1 LRSETE
7 AIIITA
13 LASVVASSGFWQWI
27 ISKRERANSKQDSTD
42 ALTSLIMG
50 LASIKGQEL
59 GFSYIR
65 RGYITADELEDL
77 QKYIYDPY
85 RELGGNGVL
94 ERLMEEVL
102 KLPLYEEPVRKE
114 RT

>member
-1 LRSETE
+1 MRSETV
-7 AIIITA
+7 ALIITTA
-13 LASVVASSGFWQWI
+13 ASIIASSGFWQWI
-27 ISKRERANSKQDSTD
+27 ISKRERANSKQDNTD

-65 RGYITADELEDL
+65 RGYITADELKDL
-77 QKYIYDPY
+77 EKYIYNY

>member
-1 LRSETE
+1 MRSEIV
-7 AIIITA
+7 ALIITA
-13 LASVVASSGFWQWI
+13 AASIIASNGFWQWI
-27 ISKRERANSKQDSTD
+27 ISKRERASSKQDSTD

-65 RGYITADELEDL
+65 RGYITADELKDL
-77 QKYIYDPY
+77 EKYIYNY

>member
-1 LRSETE
+1 
-7 AIIITA
+7 
-13 LASVVASSGFWQWI
+13 
-27 ISKRERANSKQDSTD
+27 
-42 ALTSLIMG
+42 MG

-65 RGYITADELEDL
+65 RGYITADELKDL
-77 QKYIYDPY
+77 EKCIYNY
-85 RELGGNGVL
+85 RELGGNGVF

>member
-1 LRSETE
+1 MRSEIV
-7 AIIITA
+7 ALIITA
-13 LASVVASSGFWQWI
+13 AASIIAGNGFWQWI
-27 ISKRERANSKQDSTD
+27 ISKRERASSKQDDTD

-65 RGYITADELEDL
+65 RGYITADELKDL
-77 QKYIYDPY
+77 EKYIYNY

>member
-1 LRSETE
+1 MAL
-7 AIIITA
+7 IITA
-13 LASVVASSGFWQWI
+13 AASIIASTGFWQWI
-27 ISKRERANSKQDSTD
+27 ISKRERASSKQDNTD

-65 RGYITADELEDL
+65 RGYITADELKDL
-77 QKYIYDPY
+77 EKCIYNY
-85 RELGGNGVL
+85 RELGGNGVF